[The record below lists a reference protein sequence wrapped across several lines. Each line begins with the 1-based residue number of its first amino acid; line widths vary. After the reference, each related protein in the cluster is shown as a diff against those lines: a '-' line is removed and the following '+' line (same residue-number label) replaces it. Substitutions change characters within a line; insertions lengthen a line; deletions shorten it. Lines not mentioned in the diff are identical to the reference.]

1 MQNFHQMKRLT
12 SVAMSFWAVAGLAS
26 TQFSAAAAQP
36 ELSSESMSRISRIV
50 GGTVAPNHAY
60 PWVVALET
68 VGGFQFCAGTLISRT
83 KVLTAAHCTNLVSQ
97 ANVRVGTNLLTEGT
111 LISVAS
117 QRGIPSTTRLP

>member
-68 VGGFQFCAGTLISRT
+68 VGVSILRRNVNQPYESINGSALYESCVSSECSRWD
-83 KVLTAAHCTNLVSQ
+83 KPAY
-97 ANVRVGTNLLTEGT
+97 
-111 LISVAS
+111 
-117 QRGIPSTTRLP
+117 